1 MIRLTKAIL
10 LMIMTP
16 KFGKGV
22 MKALKALAGV
32 TLISAYAVV
41 FVKVIAGI
49 VTGKFD
55 PWLGIVI
62 TSGRDYA
69 VAITSAAIMLPM
81 IGGLVVLICMDIYKS
96 ITGKSKKEN

>member
-32 TLISAYAVV
+32 ALISVYGVI
-41 FVKVIAGI
+41 FVKVIAGMI
-49 VTGKFD
+49 TGNFD
-55 PWLGIVI
+55 PWLGIEI
-62 TSGRDYA
+62 TSGKDYA
-69 VAITSAAIMLPM
+69 VAITSAVFMLAM
-81 IGGLVVLICMDIYKS
+81 IGGLVALICMDIYKS